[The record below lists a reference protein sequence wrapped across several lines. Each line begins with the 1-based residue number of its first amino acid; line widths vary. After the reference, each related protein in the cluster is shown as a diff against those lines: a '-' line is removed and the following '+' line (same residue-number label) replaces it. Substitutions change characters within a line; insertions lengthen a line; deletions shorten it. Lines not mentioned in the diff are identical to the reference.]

1 MTTYTQLDLIDV
13 QPLVAV
19 TGATIQERFES
30 FHAANPWVLTA
41 LERLTRQW
49 LNSGHTRVG
58 MKMLTE
64 RLRWEYGIRTQG
76 DAFRLNNSYTS
87 RYARLLIDLHTEWAD
102 AFETRELRA
111 A

>member
-1 MTTYTQLDLIDV
+1 MTATLFDET
-13 QPLVAV
+13 PLLVLE
-19 TGATIQERFES
+19 TPGATIQERFES
-30 FHAANPWVLTA
+30 FAAANPWVLTA
-41 LERLTRQW
+41 LERLTAQW
-49 LNSGHTRVG
+49 LASGHSRVG

-64 RLRWEYGIRTQG
+64 RLRWEFGIRTRG

-87 RYARLLIDLHTEWAD
+87 RYARVIIARHPEWAD